1 MRLDKFISDAAAFSR
16 REIKQLV
23 SRGAVSVNGTTV
35 SRADVPV
42 NESDE
47 VCVNGQLLR
56 YRKYVY
62 LMLNKPQGYVS
73 ATEDKHDPVV
83 VDLVPEE
90 FKHFRVFPV
99 GRLDKDT
106 EGLLLLTNDGRFDH
120 AVMSPRR
127 EIAKSYLARLAFP
140 AVPED
145 AELFRSGMDLGDFIA
160 KPAVLEITADPCVVR
175 VVIREGKYHQVKRM
189 CERIGKP
196 VVSLRREAV
205 GGLRLDESLPPGAV
219 RELTDEDFA
228 ALGVEMPEQAE
239 S

>member
-1 MRLDKFISDAAAFSR
+1 MIRAPERKISLSACV
-16 REIKQLV
+16 E
-23 SRGAVSVNGTTV
+23 VNGGRIV
-35 SRADVPV
+35 YR
-42 NESDE
+42 
-47 VCVNGQLLR
+47 R
-56 YRKYVY
+56 YIY
-62 LMLNKPQGYVS
+62 LMLNKPAGYVS
-73 ATEDKHDPVV
+73 AVRDERERVV
-83 VDLVPEE
+83 TDLVPECWR
-90 FKHFRVFPV
+90 HFRVFPV

-145 AELFRSGMDLGDFIA
+145 VEIFRSGMDLGDFTA

-219 RELTDEDFA
+219 RELTEADFA
-228 ALGVEMPEQAE
+228 ALGVEIPEPAE
-239 S
+239 P